1 MKTIVSLILF
11 FSTLTFSQQFTNWL
25 NYTDMKG
32 VNSVFSGDNY
42 FWAASGGG
50 GFNYDFGQGS
60 FKNLNKADGL
70 SGIELTSVTVDQYGK
85 AWFGS
90 NSGIIDVYNPETG
103 FVKSL
108 LDIAN
113 SDKITKKINFLF
125 ASGDT
130 IYAASDFGISLI
142 NAKTLVFIDT
152 YFKFGTLPSN
162 IKVNSIT
169 KSELLYA
176 ATESGIAIQKPG
188 TTNLSAPES
197 WDVYPLLAPGLSS
210 NSNKLV
216 FFDNKVVVASQRG
229 ISAFDGNNWQ
239 ALLSEF
245 NNTNVNDLLV
255 KNDTLYILTDF
266 AIHSFSNGNLT
277 LNYDSPT
284 RLKSISYSPVK
295 GLLASSNNGVVSV
308 DDESFIFPDG
318 PAANQFPNMTIDAE
332 GRFWS
337 ASGINNAGKGLYLY
351 DGQNWKNF
359 NAQAYPEMITN
370 DYFSIFS
377 APDNIIYAGNWG
389 QGFIRLRGDDIVRF
403 DVNNTNLLGFPG
415 DPNFLLIG
423 GFGLDSRSNLWV
435 LNVEPADRN
444 TLAML
449 TPDSTWYF
457 FTIPA
462 EQNRVLKFHD
472 NLIVDQYDTKWF
484 SSEDPS
490 RTGLFYFNENKTFD
504 NTEDDRSGYI
514 NTQNG
519 LNNNTIN
526 AIALDRRGDI
536 WVGTGLGINIIS
548 NTSTVLT
555 LTPQLRISSVFSVR
569 QQTINA
575 IAVDPLNQK
584 WVGTNQGLILL
595 NSDGSRLLSAFDTK
609 NSPLLSDKIVSITI
623 DDRTGKVFVGTEAGL
638 SVFETPAIRPAESFD
653 EIFAF
658 PNPFILT
665 GSSQLLTIDGLV
677 RDSDIKILS
686 ASGKLVSEFS
696 SPGGRVGYWDGR
708 DDNGDLVNSGIY
720 LIIAFDK
727 DGNSV
732 ATGKVAVLRK

>member
-130 IYAASDFGISLI
+130 IYAAFDFGISLI
-142 NAKTLVFIDT
+142 NAQTLVFIDT

-318 PAANQFPNMTIDAE
+318 PAANQFPSMIIDPA
-332 GRFWS
+332 GNFWS
-337 ASGINNAGKGLYLY
+337 ASGKDNAGKGLYKY
-351 DGQNWKNF
+351 DGTQWTTY
-359 NAQAYPEMITN
+359 NAQSYPVMINN
-370 DYFSIFS
+370 DFISVYA
-377 APDNIIYAGNWG
+377 APDNTIYAGNWG
-389 QGFIRLRGDDIVRF
+389 QGFIRLKDNDMVRF
-403 DVNNTNLLGFPG
+403 DTNNTNMVGFPG
-415 DPNFLLIG
+415 NTSFLLIG
-423 GFGLDSRSNLWV
+423 GFGIDSRNNLWV

-462 EQNRVLKFHD
+462 EQNRVLNFHD

-484 SSEDPS
+484 SSDDQG
-490 RTGLFYFNENKTFD
+490 RRGLFYFNENKTYD
-504 NTEDDRSGYI
+504 NLQDDFSGYI

-519 LNNNTIN
+519 LSNNTIN

-548 NTSTVLT
+548 NINTVLT
-555 LTPQLRISSVFSVR
+555 SNPQLRISSVFSVR

-686 ASGKLVSEFS
+686 ASGKLVAEFS

-708 DDNGDLVNSGIY
+708 DDSGNLVNSGIY